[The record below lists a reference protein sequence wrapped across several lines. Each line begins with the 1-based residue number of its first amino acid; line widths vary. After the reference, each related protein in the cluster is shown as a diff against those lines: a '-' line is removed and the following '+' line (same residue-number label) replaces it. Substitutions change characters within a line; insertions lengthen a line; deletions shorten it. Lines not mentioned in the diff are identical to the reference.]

1 LKVARE
7 SDNKNVPL
15 SIRVPSLFSVL
26 GAAIVNTN
34 APQRTLPRSNRL
46 SDAPQAAADQ
56 RSRSKSQFALERLVS
71 PADLSVVFQPIVS
84 MSDGSSF
91 AHEALVRCTVPALAN
106 PLRLFERALEV
117 GCAGRLGRM
126 IREIAVP
133 LSAGNP
139 LFLNVHPQELH
150 ESWIVR
156 PDDPIFS
163 HDHVLF
169 LEVTEAMPLKEHEL
183 CMSVLRELRSRCN
196 VELVVDDLGA
206 GYSNLKRIL
215 DLEPKVVKLD
225 RELIVNIDR
234 NARQQRLVTSIVRMC
249 VDLDA
254 TVVAEGIE
262 TNDEF
267 CALRDTGV
275 HYGQGFLFA
284 RPAYPMPIVTWPPAA
299 LKDAKPSIQGVSSY
313 PPPAA

>member
-1 LKVARE
+1 VK
-7 SDNKNVPL
+7 SD
-15 SIRVPSLFSVL
+15 
-26 GAAIVNTN
+26 
-34 APQRTLPRSNRL
+34 APPRPVPRSNRL
-46 SDAPQAAADQ
+46 SDAPQALGTTPPGGT
-56 RSRSKSQFALERLVS
+56 RSRHNSQFALERLVS

-84 MSDGSSF
+84 MADGSLF
-91 AHEALVRCTVPALAN
+91 AHEALVRCSVPALAN
-106 PLRLFERALEV
+106 PLTLFERALEV

-133 LSAGNP
+133 LSSGRP

-163 HDHVLF
+163 HDHVLYV
-169 LEVTEAMPLKEHEL
+169 EVTEAMPLTEHEL
-183 CMSVLRELRSRCN
+183 CMSVLQELRSRCN

-215 DLEPKVVKLD
+215 DLQPKVVKLD
-225 RELIVNIDR
+225 RELIINLDR
-234 NARQQRLVTSIVRMC
+234 NPRQQRFVAAVVRLC

-262 TNDEF
+262 TDDEF
-267 CALRDTGV
+267 SALRDTGV

-284 RPAYPMPIVTWPPAA
+284 RPAYPMPAVTWPPASSVHE
-299 LKDAKPSIQGVSSY
+299 KPGVSRVSSY